1 VSVRPEIVAVAAL
14 AVASH
19 AAALRGGFVWLDHAH
34 LEGGLALAEPARLG
48 ELFTRGFAGTGYYR
62 PLTAVSL
69 SLDAAV
75 WGAPAL
81 FRAVTLGW
89 HALAAVFV
97 CMAGRALGLSA
108 RAGLI
113 AGLAFA
119 VHPLTTLVASATA
132 FRSESMSLVGLLG
145 LVIAHEARRPF
156 WAALALL
163 AGALTKETAWLLG
176 PLFVVALELGRSRPA
191 GQRRAPLSRSLLGA
205 EAAAF
210 ALATLLR
217 VVFAPP
223 FRAAYPALSA
233 SEALGTRLAAIG
245 KGALAVLVPIDRS
258 ICDAFPVTALTSPLA
273 LGGALVLAGVG
284 YLAVRQRGA
293 ALLLGLSLLPA
304 LQLVPVMRWW
314 SPHYLYI
321 PLAFLALLLGR
332 AAEHVLRDRVTERFR
347 RAALGGLAA
356 AGIACFAL
364 SLDDSGRYASD
375 ERLFRPELEREPAC
389 REAEFY
395 LAEVAR
401 AAGRYGEAGAHY
413 AHAAA
418 PVAGYLAYVDEGA
431 ALQNLGAMR
440 FAEGHL
446 DGARTAFT
454 HALSRP
460 LDPDEA
466 RRLVHNIAV
475 IALTRGEPAEAAR
488 LLEPETRR
496 PDAMPQSL
504 AVRARAL
511 HELHRDDEA
520 RVLLAKGARE

>member
-1 VSVRPEIVAVAAL
+1 VSVRPELVAVASL

-34 LEGGLALAEPARLG
+34 LEGGLALAEPARLS

-62 PLTAVSL
+62 PLTGVSL
-69 SLDAAV
+69 SLDAALS
-75 WGAPAL
+75 GAPAL

-89 HALAAVFV
+89 HALAAVLV
-97 CMAGRALGLSA
+97 CTAGRALGLSG
-108 RAGLI
+108 RAALI

-132 FRSESMSLVGLLG
+132 FRSESMSLVFLLG
-145 LVIAHEARRPF
+145 LVMAHEARRPF

-176 PLFVVALELGRSRPA
+176 PLFVLALELGRPRLA
-191 GQRRAPLSRSLLGA
+191 GQARAPLPRWVLGA

-217 VVFAPP
+217 VVYAPP
-223 FRAAYPALSA
+223 FRAAYPPLSA
-233 SEALGTRLAAIG
+233 SEAVGTRLAALG
-245 KGALAVLVPIDRS
+245 KSALAVLVPIDRS
-258 ICDAFPVTALTSPLA
+258 ICDAFPVTGLASPLA
-273 LGGALVLAGVG
+273 LAGALVLASVG
-284 YLAVRQRGA
+284 YLAVKQRGA
-293 ALLLGLSLLPA
+293 ALLLLLSLLPA

-332 AAEHVLRDRVTERFR
+332 AAEHELLERATERSR

-364 SLDDSGRYASD
+364 SFGDSGRYASD
-375 ERLFRPELEREPAC
+375 ERLFRAELEREPEC

-401 AAGRYGEAGAHY
+401 AAGRYSEASAHY
-413 AHAAA
+413 ARASEPAA
-418 PVAGYLAYVDEGA
+418 GTLAYVDEGA

-440 FAEGHL
+440 FAEGRL
-446 DGARTAFT
+446 DEARTAFT
-454 HALSRP
+454 RALARP
-460 LDPDEA
+460 LDPKEA
-466 RRLVHNIAV
+466 RQLVHNIAV
-475 IALTRGEPAEAAR
+475 IALANGEAGEAAR

-496 PDAMPQSL
+496 PDALPQSL

-511 HELHRDDEA
+511 HELNRDDEA
-520 RVLLAKGARE
+520 RLLLAKGARE